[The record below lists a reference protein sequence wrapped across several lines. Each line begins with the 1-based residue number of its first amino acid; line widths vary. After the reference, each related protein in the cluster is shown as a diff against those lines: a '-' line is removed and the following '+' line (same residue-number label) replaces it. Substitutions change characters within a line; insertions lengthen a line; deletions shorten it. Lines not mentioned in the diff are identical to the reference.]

1 MATTSASASSSS
13 GSTSRR
19 SAPTHD
25 DGDRPPVTQP
35 ETPRAGTVADG
46 PTESSGAARGDVR
59 VKLFARTD
67 VGQIREHNE
76 DNFLVAD
83 LTRKS
88 RGLLEANRAA
98 TVGPQG

>member
-1 MATTSASASSSS
+1 M
-13 GSTSRR
+13 
-19 SAPTHD
+19 
-25 DGDRPPVTQP
+25 TQP
-35 ETPRAGTVADG
+35 ETPRAGPVADG
-46 PTESSGAARGDVR
+46 PNEASSAARGEIR

-98 TVGPQG
+98 VVGPHGSLFADLTPDQVLEFTYGVQQYRDRP